1 MIKKD
6 ELIGKWISD
15 PHEVAASK
23 QEDVTLEFY
32 GDGNLKY
39 TIQAGD
45 KKQVML
51 LTYEV
56 EGEYL
61 ITDQPSKPRIEKTKA
76 MIEDGELILDY
87 NDAISRYIKVA

>member
-6 ELIGKWISD
+6 ELIGKWIAD

-39 TIQAGD
+39 TIQLGD
-45 KKQVML
+45 KKQVIL
-51 LTYEV
+51 LTYEM

-61 ITDQPSKPRIEKTKA
+61 VTDQPSKPKIEKTKA
-76 MIEDGELILDY
+76 TIEDGDLILDY
-87 NDAISRYIKVA
+87 GGSISRYQKVA